1 MNKIHN
7 RKTIVCGKWLARL
20 SCFFPCGQYL
30 SDDQRAVFAGRR
42 ACVAL
47 AFIVDNHGFH
57 WLGLSVTQPG
67 WTAGERKSYST
78 QTHSALAAFTKWWSS
93 STLVVTQEHNLFFY
107 VTVSMQSIKPGMGLC
122 TYTALE
128 SSGPEVD
135 SSPASWSTSS
145 SSSSSVVSESSLD
158 EE

>member
-7 RKTIVCGKWLARL
+7 RKTYVVNDWLACL
-20 SCFFPCGQYL
+20 VLIPSGQYL

-67 WTAGERKSYST
+67 WTAGEKKSYST
-78 QTHSALAAFTKWWSS
+78 QTHSALAAFTK
-93 STLVVTQEHNLFFY
+93 
-107 VTVSMQSIKPGMGLC
+107 
-122 TYTALE
+122 
-128 SSGPEVD
+128 
-135 SSPASWSTSS
+135 
-145 SSSSSVVSESSLD
+145 
-158 EE
+158 